1 MTNLT
6 KRNVARK
13 VKSFRQNRLLKDGA
27 FTINLWS
34 TMPNIKFGAASDD
47 WKAVGLDVRKAMAA
61 YSDEHG

>member
-27 FTINLWS
+27 LTINLWS
-34 TMPNIKFGAASDD
+34 TMPNIKFGAPSDD